1 MTLALHAMRDRA
13 RAAMAR
19 GDVEGASRELI
30 AALGRTHVA
39 ERDYLSVL
47 RPLEEALARTGH
59 PRGALS
65 IVGYEATDDPAAWKR
80 ARPLLDKVPPTD
92 RARVAAAQGR
102 ALDAARG
109 MEDGGRLAAAAI
121 FRESAGD
128 WAGARALWSRLT
140 QATERD
146 DAYVA
151 ALVRFNLARC
161 ARQCVD
167 AAGSREALVASVRLL
182 EEGADHFESIG
193 QRERAFDCFQVIAQ
207 IGREGGAFEDVLEG
221 YVNCIRILRED
232 NLKAFALEYFEEAIA
247 TATDRG
253 ETSAAATF
261 ASDAAGYAR
270 SLGLTP
276 MAGGYALRQAEL
288 WRAMSKQHQHRGAPV
303 ELAEN
308 ALLASVLAYS
318 EIGQHA
324 RVGALYAELGSLDLG
339 PARCEQYARA
349 ARRYVDAK
357 DEPLDTA
364 RPPRPDASFADVWHV
379 DVLEWE
385 QRGSAADVCADV
397 LLDKRWPLLI
407 RRRALIARLTA
418 LEIEARGADARPS
431 LVDARAQLADE
442 LSRLQLYA
450 VLSPLEALFAI
461 PERRVKTAVLR
472 AMQTLFFKRTFVT
485 VRAGAR
491 DADPAVVEQA
501 ARTIGALH
509 FPHAFDPLARI
520 VRESAHPGVR
530 ASALRAMAQIDTTEA
545 VEFLLGVLD
554 HGAPMD
560 QAAANEALTGA
571 KGTKFAELA
580 TLRSAVADRGAI
592 STP

>member
-1 MTLALHAMRDRA
+1 
-13 RAAMAR
+13 MAR
-19 GDVEGASRELI
+19 GDADGASRELV
-30 AALGRTHVA
+30 AALGQTHVA

-47 RPLEEALARTGH
+47 RPLEEALVRAGN

-65 IVGYEATDDPAAWKR
+65 VIGYQAKDDPAAWKR
-80 ARPLLDKVPPTD
+80 ARPLLQKVPPAD
-92 RARVAAAQGR
+92 RARTAAAEGRTLDAAREMEDAGRVAAA
-102 ALDAARG
+102 AF
-109 MEDGGRLAAAAI
+109 
-121 FRESAGD
+121 FREGAGD
-128 WAGARALWSRLT
+128 WAGARTLWSRLA
-140 QATERD
+140 QATELD

-161 ARQCVD
+161 AGKCGD
-167 AAGSREALVASVRLL
+167 AAGGREALVASVRLL

-193 QRERAFDCFQVIAQ
+193 QRERAFDCFQVMAQ
-207 IGREGGAFEDVLEG
+207 VGRESAAFEDVLEG

-232 NLKAFALEYFEEAIA
+232 HLKSFALEYFEEAIA
-247 TATDRG
+247 AATERG

-261 ASDAAGYAR
+261 ASDAATYAR
-270 SLGLTP
+270 SLGLTS
-276 MAGGYALRQAEL
+276 MAGGYALCQAEL
-288 WRAMSKQHQHRGAPV
+288 WRAVSKQHQERGAPV

-308 ALLASVLAYS
+308 ALLASVLAYG

-324 RVGALYAELGSLDLG
+324 QVGALYTELAGLDLG
-339 PARCEQYARA
+339 PSRREQYARA

-357 DEPLDTA
+357 DDPVETA
-364 RPPRPDASFADVWHV
+364 RPSRPDVSFADVWQV

-397 LLDKRWPLLI
+397 LFDKRWPPLI

-418 LEIEARGADARPS
+418 LEVEETAANAGPA
-431 LVDARAQLADE
+431 LVDARTRLADE
-442 LSRLQLYA
+442 LSQMQLYA
-450 VLSPLEALFAI
+450 VLSPLEALFAT

-491 DADPAVVEQA
+491 DADPAVVAQA
-501 ARTIGALH
+501 AKTVEALH

-520 VRESAHPGVR
+520 VRESAEPSVR
-530 ASALRAMAQIDTTEA
+530 AAALRAMAQIDTTEVA
-545 VEFLLGVLD
+545 EFLLGVLD
-554 HGAPMD
+554 HGAPAD
-560 QAAANEALTGA
+560 QTAASRALTAA

-580 TLRSAVADRGAI
+580 AQRSATSGAI

>member
-1 MTLALHAMRDRA
+1 MAFALHAARDRA

-19 GDVEGASRELI
+19 GDADGASRELV
-30 AALGRTHVA
+30 AALGQTHVA

-47 RPLEEALARTGH
+47 RPLEEALARAGNA
-59 PRGALS
+59 RGALS
-65 IVGYEATDDPAAWKR
+65 VIGYQATDDPAAWKR
-80 ARPLLDKVPPTD
+80 ARALLDKVSPAD
-92 RARVAAAQGR
+92 RARTAAAQGR
-102 ALDAARG
+102 ALDAARE
-109 MEDGGRLAAAAI
+109 MEDGGRLAAAAF
-121 FRESAGD
+121 FREGAGD
-128 WAGARALWSRLT
+128 WVGARTLWSRLA
-140 QATERD
+140 QATELE

-161 ARQCVD
+161 AGKCGD
-167 AAGSREALVASVRLL
+167 AAGARQAFVASVRLL

-193 QRERAFDCFQVIAQ
+193 QRERAFDCFQVMAEV
-207 IGREGGAFEDVLEG
+207 GRERAAFEDVLEG

-232 NLKAFALEYFEEAIA
+232 HLKSFALEYFEEAIA
-247 TATDRG
+247 AATQRG

-261 ASDAAGYAR
+261 ASDAAAYAR
-270 SLGLTP
+270 SLGLTS
-276 MAGGYALRQAEL
+276 MAGGYALHQAKL
-288 WRAMSKQHQHRGAPV
+288 WRAVSKQHQERGAPV

-308 ALLASVLAYS
+308 ALLASVLAYG

-324 RVGALYAELGSLDLG
+324 QVGALYAELGGLDLG
-339 PARCEQYARA
+339 APRREQYARA

-357 DEPLDTA
+357 DDAVETS
-364 RPPRPDASFADVWHV
+364 RPSRPDTSFADVWQV

-385 QRGSAADVCADV
+385 QRGSAAEVCADV
-397 LLDKRWPLLI
+397 LLDKRWPPLV

-418 LEIEARGADARPS
+418 LEVEARTADVGVGSS
-431 LVDARAQLADE
+431 LVDARARLADE
-442 LSRLQLYA
+442 LSQLQLYA
-450 VLSPLEALFAI
+450 VLSPLEALFAR

-501 ARTIGALH
+501 AKTVEALH

-520 VRESAHPGVR
+520 VRESAEPSVR
-530 ASALRAMAQIDTTEA
+530 AAALRAMAQIDTTEVA
-545 VEFLLGVLD
+545 EFLLGVLD
-554 HGAPMD
+554 HGAPAD
-560 QAAANEALTGA
+560 QAAAGRALAAA
-571 KGTKFAELA
+571 KGTKLAELA
-580 TLRSAVADRGAI
+580 AQRNAASGAI